1 MTATSPNHQQAPHRE
16 ARQALLEDQFLPNW
30 LLARFRDRAHEY
42 DRDNRFCAEDIE
54 DLRSQGYL
62 TCLVPAEFGGPEL
75 SLAEVSRLQQR
86 LATAAPATA
95 LAVNMHLM
103 CTGVV
108 RVMRERGDRSLDY
121 VLEEAMAGEIFAFG
135 ISEPAN
141 DWVLQGAR
149 TRADPQGDGGYL
161 FTGTKIFT
169 SLSPVWTRLI
179 VHGLDASDPSN
190 EQLVYGFVER
200 PARALRP
207 APEGVRGLYEIST
220 HDDTVVV
227 GDEWDVLG
235 MRASHSR
242 TTRLNGALVRRE
254 RVARTLAPGRTPDLL
269 VFAITSCFQLL
280 VGSVYAGVAWRAL
293 ELGAEG
299 LHLRRSERAGTS
311 LAENPESRTRL
322 ADAHRAYLA
331 VPAQLEVCARDLDE
345 LSDHGAR
352 WPLLLVAARIAA
364 GEAARQCAEVGLMC
378 TGGSGFGN
386 RNEMSR
392 VYRDATA
399 SLFHPPSADSVRPMF
414 AAALLDEG

>member
-1 MTATSPNHQQAPHRE
+1 MTAKPQHRE
-16 ARQALLEDQFLPNW
+16 ARQAQLEEQFLPNW
-30 LLARFRDRAHEY
+30 LLARFRDRAHAY
-42 DRDNRFCAEDIE
+42 DRDNQFCAEDIE

-62 TCLVPAEFGGPEL
+62 ACLVPAEFGGPGL

-95 LAVNMHLM
+95 LAINMHLV

-108 RVMRERGDRSLDY
+108 RVMRDRGDNSLDY
-121 VLEEAMAGEIFAFG
+121 VLEEAQAGEIFAFG

-141 DWVLQGAR
+141 DWVLQGSR
-149 TRADPQGDGGYL
+149 TRAEPQADGGYL

-179 VHGLDASDPSN
+179 VHGLDTSDPDR

-200 PARALRP
+200 PASAVQPPTGDGSEL
-207 APEGVRGLYEIST
+207 AEIAT
-220 HDDTVVV
+220 HDGTVVV
-227 GDEWDVLG
+227 GADWDVLG

-242 TTRLNGALVRRE
+242 TTRLNGARVRPE

-299 LHLRRSERAGTS
+299 LHLRRSAKSGTT
-311 LAENPESRTRL
+311 LAENPELRARL
-322 ADAHRAYLA
+322 ADAHRAFLA
-331 VPAQLEVCARDLDE
+331 VPAQLEMCARDLDE
-345 LSDHGAR
+345 LNDHGAR
-352 WPLLLVAARIAA
+352 WPLLLVAARISA
-364 GEAARQCAEVGLMC
+364 GDAARQCAEVGLVC

-386 RNEMSR
+386 RNEMGR

-399 SLFHPPSADSVRPMF
+399 SLFHPPSADAARPMY
-414 AAALLDEG
+414 ATALLEEY